1 METAKPFLKWP
12 GGKKNIISQLK
23 AYFPDDLVKG
33 RITTY
38 IEPFIGGGSMFFF
51 INNYYPVKKA
61 IINDVNKELMLTY
74 KVVQRDLSKL
84 LRIMEKFQKE
94 YTAREEDARKAYFYA
109 TREKFNNERFSI
121 DYDVYS
127 EQWVSRAAQV
137 IFLNKTCYNGL
148 FRLNKKGAFNAPY
161 GSYKNPA
168 IFNSENLL
176 LVNKALEDSEILC
189 LDFEEMK
196 RYVEPGS
203 FVYLDPPYRP
213 INKTSSFASYS
224 SGGFPDPEQRRL
236 ANLFKELD
244 NQDVKLMLS
253 NSEPKNENP
262 DDVFFEEIYKGFNIN
277 TVYAHRMINC
287 KGDKRGKI
295 KEIVVTNY

>member
-12 GGKKNIISQLK
+12 GGKKNLIPQLK

-33 RITTY
+33 KITTY
-38 IEPFIGGGSMFFF
+38 IEPFIGGGSMFYY
-51 INNYYPVKKA
+51 IKNNYPVKKA
-61 IINDVNKELMLTY
+61 LINDVNKELMLTY
-74 KVVQRDLSKL
+74 RVVQRDLLQL
-84 LRIMEKFQKE
+84 LRILEKFQKE
-94 YTAREEDARKAYFYA
+94 YILLEEDERKKYFYEA
-109 TREKFNNERFSI
+109 REKFNNERFTI
-121 DYDVYS
+121 DYDAYS

-148 FRLNKKGAFNAPY
+148 FRFNRKGAFNTPY

-168 IFNSENLL
+168 IFNPENLL
-176 LVNKALEDSEILC
+176 LVNKSLEDCEILC

-196 RYVEPGS
+196 RYIEPGS

-213 INKTSSFASYS
+213 INKTSNFTAYS
-224 SGGFPDPEQRRL
+224 SGGFEDNEQRRL
-236 ANLFKELD
+236 ANLFKQLD
-244 NQDVKLMLS
+244 NQNVKLMLS
-253 NSEPKNENP
+253 NSEPKNEKP
-262 DDVFFEEIYKGFNIN
+262 DDAFFEEIYKGFNIN

-287 KGDKRGKI
+287 KGNRRGKI